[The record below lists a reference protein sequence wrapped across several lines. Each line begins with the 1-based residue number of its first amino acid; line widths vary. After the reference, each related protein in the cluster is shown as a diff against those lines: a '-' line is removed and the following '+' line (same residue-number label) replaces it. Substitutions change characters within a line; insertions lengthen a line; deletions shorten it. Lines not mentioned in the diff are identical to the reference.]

1 MYDVSAR
8 SLWWCP
14 PPIHPQ
20 NNASH
25 PCRPWSQLPLRH
37 QVPSYDWCSPFNMTA
52 GLCWVPPPGSALAR
66 GTRMRNWTGVTS
78 QWPKPTNPQHEP
90 NTTKALLLES
100 AALSQ
105 NFHYT
110 TQKMRSVNIL
120 SSALSHVQ
128 RNWLMFFW
136 SSYLIFSCIFY
147 VSCSQKSDTR
157 WH

>member
-1 MYDVSAR
+1 MMFLPGLSDGV
-8 SLWWCP
+8 
-14 PPIHPQ
+14 HPQ
-20 NNASH
+20 STPRTMPATHAGHGLSSH
-25 PCRPWSQLPLRH
+25 SGTRS
-37 QVPSYDWCSPFNMTA
+37 PSYDWRSPFNMTA
-52 GLCWVPPPGSALAR
+52 GLCWVLPPGSALAR

-78 QWPKPTNPQHEP
+78 QWPKPTSPQHEP